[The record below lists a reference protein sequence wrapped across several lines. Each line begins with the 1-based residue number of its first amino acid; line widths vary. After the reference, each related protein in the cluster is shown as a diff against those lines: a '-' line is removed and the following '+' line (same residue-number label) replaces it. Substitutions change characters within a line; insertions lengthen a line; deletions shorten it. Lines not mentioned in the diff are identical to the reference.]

1 MTNKAIKN
9 NNKKGNI
16 EKNET
21 IVNKDNIKIK
31 IEKYRKVKSKNKKK

>member
-1 MTNKAIKN
+1 MK
-9 NNKKGNI
+9 
-16 EKNET
+16 KNET